1 MGDFL
6 YLNMYNHPNVV
17 FEPSEETLLSKA
29 LQISHEQSQNY
40 FRRILKCFNILLFT
54 LHNVVWRKH
63 FIFSLYLN
71 SV

>member
-29 LQISHEQSQNY
+29 LQISQEQSQNY
-40 FRRILKCFNILLFT
+40 FRKILKCFNILLFT
-54 LHNVVWRKH
+54 LHNAVSGKH
-63 FIFSLYLN
+63 FIFSLY
-71 SV
+71 